1 MLMQKSN
8 TEYLSYRQRMYE
20 PKKIKGTLVPFGYKK
35 SEDDPK
41 TVIPIPE
48 QLDIL
53 QEAIQLHKKG
63 QSLQK
68 CVDYIFSKTKRKI
81 TRQGFYK
88 IVNKNN
94 VKKKA
99 RESAREQLDYQRDRV
114 LKAKRELDKE
124 RSKLHNKNKK
134 IRDLDIVLEGKSK
147 TVIDTKEIEEASPTI
162 QKAFE
167 EKDIIF
173 QANAGPQSDFLASSE
188 REVFYGGARGG
199 GKSYAMLVDPLR
211 YCDKQHHRALLIRR
225 TMPELRDL
233 INHSQQLYSKA
244 YPGAKWREQEK
255 EWRFPSGARIEFGYA
270 ENLTDALRYQGQS
283 YTWIGIDELP
293 QYPTPDIYNFLRS
306 SLRSVDPA
314 IPVYMRATGN
324 PGNVGSL
331 WVKEMFVDPCEANQ
345 RFEVEIPTPMGVKS
359 ISRKFIPAKLQDNPY
374 LMQTDDYY
382 AMLASL
388 PEVQKKQFLEGDW
401 DAYESSSFPEFSR
414 QVHVIEPFDIPRNWM
429 RFRAADWGYSSPAC
443 CLWFAVDY
451 DNNLFVYRELY
462 TKRNTADIFAR
473 KVLDME
479 DGEYIRY
486 GILDSSTWA
495 RRGDIG
501 PSIAETMIQEGCRW
515 RQSDRSPRSRIAGKV
530 EVHKRLRIDEDTGY
544 PSMFIFNN
552 CLNLIRTLPMLPV
565 DKNNPE
571 DVDTTADDHAYDALR
586 YGCMS
591 RPIHPVSQRGNDFLT
606 STERQDSAPADSIFG
621 Y

>member
-1 MLMQKSN
+1 
-8 TEYLSYRQRMYE
+8 MYE
-20 PKKIKGTLVPFGYKK
+20 PKKIRGTLIPFGYKK
-35 SEDDPK
+35 SEDNPK
-41 TVIPIPE
+41 IVLPIPE
-48 QLDIL
+48 ELDVL
-53 QEAIQLHKKG
+53 QEAIKLHKKG

-68 CVDYIFSKTKRKI
+68 CVDYIYSKTKRKI

-94 VKKKA
+94 IKKKA

-124 RSKLHNKNKK
+124 RSKLQTKNKK
-134 IRDLDIVLEGKSK
+134 IKDLDIVLEGKVK
-147 TVIDTKEIEEASPTI
+147 TVIDTKDIEEASPTI
-162 QKAFE
+162 KKAFE
-167 EKDIIF
+167 EKDVIF
-173 QANAGPQSDFLASSE
+173 QPNQGPQSDFLASSE

-306 SLRSVDPA
+306 SLRSVDPE

-331 WVKEMFVDPCEANQ
+331 WVKEMFVDPCESNK
-345 RFEVEIPTPMGVKS
+345 RFDVEIPTPMGVKK

-401 DAYESSSFPEFSR
+401 DAYESSSFPEFNR
-414 QVHVIEPFDIPRNWM
+414 QIHVIEPFDIPRNWM

-473 KVLDME
+473 KVLEME

-530 EVHKRLRIDEDTGY
+530 EVHKRLRVDEDTGY
-544 PSMFIFNN
+544 PSMFIFSN

>member
-1 MLMQKSN
+1 
-8 TEYLSYRQRMYE
+8 MYE
-20 PKKIKGTLVPFGYKK
+20 PKKIRGTLIPFGYKK

-41 TVIPIPE
+41 TVLPIPE
-48 QLDIL
+48 ELDVL
-53 QEAIQLHKKG
+53 QEAVKLHKKG

-68 CVDYIFSKTKRKI
+68 CVDYIYSKTKRKI

-94 VKKKA
+94 IKKKA

-134 IRDLDIVLEGKSK
+134 IKDLDIVLEGKVK

-162 QKAFE
+162 KKAFE
-167 EKDIIF
+167 EKDVIF
-173 QANAGPQSDFLASSE
+173 QPNEGPQSDFLASSE

-306 SLRSVDPA
+306 SLRH
-314 IPVYMRATGN
+314 
-324 PGNVGSL
+324 
-331 WVKEMFVDPCEANQ
+331 C
-345 RFEVEIPTPMGVKS
+345 
-359 ISRKFIPAKLQDNPY
+359 
-374 LMQTDDYY
+374 
-382 AMLASL
+382 
-388 PEVQKKQFLEGDW
+388 FL
-401 DAYESSSFPEFSR
+401 
-414 QVHVIEPFDIPRNWM
+414 II
-429 RFRAADWGYSSPAC
+429 
-443 CLWFAVDY
+443 
-451 DNNLFVYRELY
+451 
-462 TKRNTADIFAR
+462 
-473 KVLDME
+473 
-479 DGEYIRY
+479 
-486 GILDSSTWA
+486 
-495 RRGDIG
+495 
-501 PSIAETMIQEGCRW
+501 
-515 RQSDRSPRSRIAGKV
+515 
-530 EVHKRLRIDEDTGY
+530 
-544 PSMFIFNN
+544 
-552 CLNLIRTLPMLPV
+552 
-565 DKNNPE
+565 
-571 DVDTTADDHAYDALR
+571 
-586 YGCMS
+586 
-591 RPIHPVSQRGNDFLT
+591 
-606 STERQDSAPADSIFG
+606 
-621 Y
+621 

>member
-1 MLMQKSN
+1 
-8 TEYLSYRQRMYE
+8 MYE
-20 PKKIKGTLVPFGYKK
+20 PKKIRGTLIPFGYKK

-41 TVIPIPE
+41 IVLPIPE
-48 QLDIL
+48 ELDVL
-53 QEAIQLHKKG
+53 QEAIKLHKKG

-68 CVDYIFSKTKRKI
+68 CVDYIYSKTKRKI

-94 VKKKA
+94 IKKKA

-124 RSKLHNKNKK
+124 RSKLQTKNKK
-134 IRDLDIVLEGKSK
+134 IKDLDIVLEGKVK
-147 TVIDTKEIEEASPTI
+147 TVIDTKDIEEASPTI
-162 QKAFE
+162 KKAFE
-167 EKDIIF
+167 EKDVIF
-173 QANAGPQSDFLASSE
+173 QPNQGPQSDFLASSE

-306 SLRSVDPA
+306 SLRSVDPE

-331 WVKEMFVDPCEANQ
+331 WVKEMFVDPCESNK
-345 RFEVEIPTPMGVKS
+345 RFDVEIPTPMGVKK

-401 DAYESSSFPEFSR
+401 DAYESSSFPEFNR
-414 QVHVIEPFDIPRNWM
+414 QIHVIEPFDIPRNWM

-473 KVLDME
+473 KVLEME

-515 RQSDRSPRSRIAGKV
+515 RQSDRSPRSRISGKV
-530 EVHKRLRIDEDTGY
+530 EVHKRLRVDEDTGY
-544 PSMFIFNN
+544 PSMFIFSN

>member
-1 MLMQKSN
+1 
-8 TEYLSYRQRMYE
+8 MYE
-20 PKKIKGTLVPFGYKK
+20 PKKIRGTLIPFGYKK

-41 TVIPIPE
+41 IVLPIPE
-48 QLDIL
+48 ELDVL
-53 QEAIQLHKKG
+53 QEAIKLHKKG

-68 CVDYIFSKTKRKI
+68 CVDYIYSKTKRKI

-94 VKKKA
+94 IKKKA

-124 RSKLHNKNKK
+124 RSKLQTKNKK
-134 IRDLDIVLEGKSK
+134 IKDLDIVLEGKVK
-147 TVIDTKEIEEASPTI
+147 TVIDTKDIEEASPTI
-162 QKAFE
+162 KKAFE
-167 EKDIIF
+167 EKDVIF
-173 QANAGPQSDFLASSE
+173 QPNQGPQSDFLASSE

-306 SLRSVDPA
+306 SLRSVDPE

-331 WVKEMFVDPCEANQ
+331 WVKEMFVDPCESNK
-345 RFEVEIPTPMGVKS
+345 RFDVEIPTPMGVKK

-401 DAYESSSFPEFSR
+401 DAYESSSFPEFNR
-414 QVHVIEPFDIPRNWM
+414 QIHVIEPFDIPRNWM

-473 KVLDME
+473 KVLEME
-479 DGEYIRY
+479 DSEYIRY

-530 EVHKRLRIDEDTGY
+530 EVHKRLRVDEDTGY
-544 PSMFIFNN
+544 PSMFIFSN